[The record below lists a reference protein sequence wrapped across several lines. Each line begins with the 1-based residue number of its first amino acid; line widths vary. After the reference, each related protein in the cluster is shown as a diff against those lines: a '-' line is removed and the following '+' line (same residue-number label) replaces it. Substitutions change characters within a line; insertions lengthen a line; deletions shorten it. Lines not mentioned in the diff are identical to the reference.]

1 MNKFIENLAK
11 LFNKATSFLVT
22 KRTMQLPLVNLDPR
36 EHLPT
41 VRILRPEE
49 EVNRQ
54 SNIKH
59 KQATR
64 VKEMKNEQRN
74 FFQMMDCPYPTI
86 LSQIQMPLGQPLDQE
101 KNLERPC
108 MDPFKVPD
116 LDDSYEQKKLN
127 KDSSSQ
133 LNDIE
138 SQLMH
143 NSLEQRL
150 KAVEDRNILE
160 GINLDELNQVSDLVI
175 PPNCF

>member
-1 MNKFIENLAK
+1 MEK
-11 LFNKATSFLVT
+11 
-22 KRTMQLPLVNLDPR
+22 
-36 EHLPT
+36 
-41 VRILRPEE
+41 
-49 EVNRQ
+49 
-54 SNIKH
+54 
-59 KQATR
+59 
-64 VKEMKNEQRN
+64 EQRN
-74 FFQMMDCPYPTI
+74 FLQMMDCPYLAISPQ
-86 LSQIQMPLGQPLDQE
+86 SQVPLGKSSGQE
-101 KNLERPC
+101 QNLEEPFV
-108 MDPFKVPD
+108 DPIRVPN
-116 LDDSYEQKKLN
+116 LDDSYEQEKLN